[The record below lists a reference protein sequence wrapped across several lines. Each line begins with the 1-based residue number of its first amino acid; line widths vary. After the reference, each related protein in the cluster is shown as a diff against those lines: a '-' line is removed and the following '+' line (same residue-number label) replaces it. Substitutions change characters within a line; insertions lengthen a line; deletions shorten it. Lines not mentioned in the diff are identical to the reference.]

1 MSDSSSVSSKDI
13 ERINYAAQK
22 FINNVERVIV
32 SKEETVKHI
41 FVALLSEGHILI
53 EDVPGL
59 GKTMMAKAATKSL
72 GCAFKRIQCTP
83 DLLPSDITGVNY
95 FNQKTAEFMYH
106 PGPIMANIV
115 VVDEINRAMPRTQ
128 SCLLEAMQER
138 QVTIDLATM
147 LLPRPFLIIAT
158 QNPIEL
164 EGTFPLPE
172 AQLDRFL
179 MRLRIGYPN
188 QEEEEKILSR
198 FQEINPLDDLDKI
211 TDAQELMEL
220 IKICRHIHLSDDV
233 LKYTVQLVR
242 KTRLH
247 EDIKLGASPRATLGL
262 QAAAQARAA
271 VEGRA
276 FVIPDDIKALAIP
289 VLAHRL
295 FLTTEARLRGK
306 TDEAVITDIIEETV
320 VPIE

>member
-1 MSDSSSVSSKDI
+1 MLDLKPVGSQDI
-13 ERINYAAQK
+13 ERINDTAGK
-22 FINNVERVIV
+22 FINNVEQVIV
-32 SKEETVKHI
+32 NKEETVKLI
-41 FVALLSEGHILI
+41 FIALLSEGHILI

-72 GCAFKRIQCTP
+72 GCSFKRIQCTP

-95 FNQKTAEFMYH
+95 FNQKTAEFMFH

-138 QVTIDLATM
+138 QITVDLTTM
-147 LLPRPFLIIAT
+147 PLPRPFLIIAT

-179 MRLRIGYPN
+179 MRLRIGYPGP
-188 QEEEEKILSR
+188 QEEEQILSR
-198 FQEINPLDDLDKI
+198 FQEINPLDNLERM
-211 TDAQELMEL
+211 TDAGELLEL
-220 IKICRHIHLSDDV
+220 IKICRRIHISADV
-233 LKYTVQLVR
+233 LKYAVELVR
-242 KTRLH
+242 KTRSH
-247 EDIKLGASPRATLGL
+247 KDIKLGASPRAALGL

-271 VEGRA
+271 VEGRT
-276 FVIPDDIKALAIP
+276 FVIPDDVKTLAIP

-295 FLTTEARLRGK
+295 FLTTEARLSGK
-306 TDEAVITDIIEETV
+306 TDETIIASIIEETA
-320 VPIE
+320 VPV

>member
-1 MSDSSSVSSKDI
+1 MSASNSVSAKDI
-13 ERINYAAQK
+13 ERINHAAQK

-32 SKEETVKHI
+32 SKEETVKLV

-106 PGPIMANIV
+106 PGPIIANIV

-138 QVTIDLATM
+138 QITVDLATM
-147 LLPRPFLIIAT
+147 FLPRPFLIIAT

-179 MRLRIGYPN
+179 MRLKIGYPD
-188 QEEEEKILSR
+188 QTDEEKILSR
-198 FQEINPLDDLDKI
+198 FQEINPLDELDKI
-211 TDAQELMEL
+211 TDAGELMEL
-220 IKICRHIHLSDDV
+220 IKICRHIHISGDV
-233 LKYTVQLVR
+233 LKYAVQLVR
-242 KTRLH
+242 KTRTH
-247 EDIKLGASPRATLGL
+247 EDVKLGASPRAALGL

-306 TDEAVITDIIEETV
+306 TDEAVIAEILAGTA